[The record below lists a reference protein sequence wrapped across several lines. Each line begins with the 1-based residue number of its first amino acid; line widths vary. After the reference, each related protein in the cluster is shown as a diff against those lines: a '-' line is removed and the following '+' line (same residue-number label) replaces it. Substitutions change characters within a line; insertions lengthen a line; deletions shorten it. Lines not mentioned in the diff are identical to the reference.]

1 MDSISDFMAEPVV
14 EAAIHVTRQTKRKR
28 HDDDGE
34 DVQELKKKAKFLC
47 RCPEQWTSVN
57 RMSKQRLKEWL
68 SEQDY
73 VTQTELYGTVADFA
87 HNMFAL
93 LCDKLSRGDG
103 HVESEIKGD
112 LSLKDCIRHELGTIV
127 SYLTNRW
134 KLIALSTIDISN
146 AKRRQLLE
154 NTMPIIEE
162 TNGTAEPVMDQ
173 QNNIDTGYNA
183 TDDALANE
191 EETEETV

>member
-14 EAAIHVTRQTKRKR
+14 EAAIHVTSQTKRKR

-34 DVQELKKKAKFLC
+34 DVSEMKKKAKFLC
-47 RCPEQWTSVN
+47 KCPEQWTSVN

-73 VTQTELYGTVADFA
+73 VTQTQLYGTVADFVHDIYA
-87 HNMFAL
+87 MM
-93 LCDKLSRGDG
+93 CDKLSRGDG
-103 HVESEIKGD
+103 YVESEIKGD

-146 AKRRQLLE
+146 AKRRQLLD
-154 NTMPIIEE
+154 NPMPIIEE
-162 TNGTAEPVMDQ
+162 TNGDEPVMDQ
-173 QNNIDTGYNA
+173 QNNIETGHNA